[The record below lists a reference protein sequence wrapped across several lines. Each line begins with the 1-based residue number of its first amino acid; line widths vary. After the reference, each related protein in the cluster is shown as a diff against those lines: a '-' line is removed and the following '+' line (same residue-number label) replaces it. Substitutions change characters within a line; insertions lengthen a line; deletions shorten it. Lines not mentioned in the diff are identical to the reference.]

1 MLLLVAHGDIPC
13 PFKIHIADWV
23 TLVDSSLADF
33 GSSMVDN
40 LLEPDLYSN
49 FGVRHGFARFGT
61 YSVLAVGPANWMAGC
76 MYSVAPAVSLPDRAP
91 LENPVAC
98 LLLVGQDM
106 RLRSSVDFQQEFDTA
121 AVVQLHFHTV
131 GCLRS
136 LKAFGFLGYLPPY
149 FPTAGA
155 RPPRQAIFLCWLYEH
170 MYMQGFHIF
179 WIGRNTC
186 ITLGGKV
193 CTFFGNTHTFLG
205 HFESNVDRRV
215 DGPYRNFCH
224 LFSFCL
230 KYHAGSNF

>member
-91 LENPVAC
+91 LENPVA
-98 LLLVGQDM
+98 
-106 RLRSSVDFQQEFDTA
+106 
-121 AVVQLHFHTV
+121 
-131 GCLRS
+131 
-136 LKAFGFLGYLPPY
+136 FL
-149 FPTAGA
+149 
-155 RPPRQAIFLCWLYEH
+155 
-170 MYMQGFHIF
+170 
-179 WIGRNTC
+179 
-186 ITLGGKV
+186 
-193 CTFFGNTHTFLG
+193 
-205 HFESNVDRRV
+205 
-215 DGPYRNFCH
+215 
-224 LFSFCL
+224 
-230 KYHAGSNF
+230 